1 MLPFHQ
7 IFHPTDFSVADQV
20 AFAHAVKLTCLVQG
34 ELTMMHVDP
43 TIGRQGF
50 EDFPR
55 IRPLLARWG
64 VLPEGSSK
72 DDVLKLGVKIKR
84 VRAVA
89 ADPTEA
95 LLQHLTARPTDLL
108 VLSTHQREGLARLT
122 HHAVAEPLARGTHA
136 RTLFVP
142 AGIEGFVSAT
152 TGRTNL
158 SRVLIPIAHTPH
170 PQPAID
176 LAADLASMLGS
187 SDVLFELVHLGEEE
201 DFPKLIKPERSGW
214 SWNTLTAKGDPVE
227 WILAAGADFD
237 VDLIVMMTGGHTS
250 LFDRFVEALPNGW
263 SVARA
268 TPCSLFL
275 PDQIYP
281 SLLHSVLVEPAHRSL
296 PAQNSSHHNSVAKHH
311 EVRRHSRHART
322 RQDDSHEIQRIAG
335 R

>member
-1 MLPFHQ
+1 MHPFRR
-7 IFHPTDFSVADQV
+7 IFHPTDFSAADST

-43 TIGRQGF
+43 TIARKDF

-72 DDVLKLGVKIKR
+72 EAVAKLGVQIKR

-89 ADPTEA
+89 DNATGAILQQLLAHPTE
-95 LLQHLTARPTDLL
+95 LL

-122 HHAVAEPLARGTHA
+122 HHGVAEPLARGTHA

-142 AGIEGFVSAT
+142 AGVEGFVSAV
-152 TGRTNL
+152 TGSTNL
-158 SRVLIPIAHTPH
+158 TRVLIPIAHKPH

-187 SDVLFELVHLGEEE
+187 EKVLFELVHLGKEA
-201 DFPKLIKPERSGW
+201 DPPKFTKPDRPGW
-214 SWNTLTAKGDPVE
+214 SWDTLVAKGDPVE

-237 VDLIVMMTGGHTS
+237 VDLIVMMTEGHTG
-250 LFDRFVEALPNGW
+250 LFDLLRGSTTERVVRG
-263 SVARA
+263 ARC
-268 TPCSLFL
+268 P
-275 PDQIYP
+275 
-281 SLLHSVLVEPAHRSL
+281 LLAIPA
-296 PAQNSSHHNSVAKHH
+296 
-311 EVRRHSRHART
+311 
-322 RQDDSHEIQRIAG
+322 
-335 R
+335 